1 MYKCDYC
8 EYITKRLSNFRRHE
22 NRKKPC
28 YNKMKVT
35 VCKIEVPKNV
45 NADQNV
51 MEKNDQNPENVNA
64 RQKIPE
70 NVNARLEF
78 CKKIPENV
86 NVAMEK
92 ITENVNVAMEK
103 ITENVNA
110 DLENIDENYIYKC
123 DKCNKEFKRKDNMK
137 IHQAKC
143 NGLHPL
149 QCAICL
155 KMFASRVGKANH
167 KKYVKCNPLIINT
180 NIQEGGSTSSNF
192 PSIQNNGTMN
202 IDNSVNI
209 TNNININIRGNF
221 DKISNEDIERIIN
234 QVEKSEYLEMMNT
247 NLKSGKYAVPRTIE
261 QIYFNDDFPGMQTLK
276 KERRND
282 KMVEVHIDGKWE
294 KRLVED
300 ILGKLIRKV
309 EEYHNEYFRYLQEK
323 YKNVPIG
330 SAKWNKLVRPIKSF
344 GHMMLWYDGFKGEEI
359 EKLGI
364 ELNSPDDDKEKK
376 KKSKD
381 MGKIIKE
388 KVYDKCKGKSVL
400 AQKNRII
407 MI

>member
-22 NRKKPC
+22 DRKNPC
-28 YNKMKVT
+28 YNKMKLT
-35 VCKIEVPKNV
+35 TCKTEVPENV
-45 NADQNV
+45 NANQNVMGKNDQNVMDLEKTYQNVMDGDKKNDQNVTDDQNV
-51 MEKNDQNPENVNA
+51 MEKYYRNVMDNQNVNGK
-64 RQKIPE
+64 RF
-70 NVNARLEF
+70 V
-78 CKKIPENV
+78 
-86 NVAMEK
+86 
-92 ITENVNVAMEK
+92 
-103 ITENVNA
+103 
-110 DLENIDENYIYKC
+110 C
-123 DKCNKEFKRKDNMK
+123 DKCNKCFSRNQRLKEHLKN
-137 IHQAKC
+137 C
-143 NGLHPL
+143 EGLDPK
-149 QCAICL
+149 QCKICL
-155 KMFASRVGKANH
+155 KIFSTRQGKYEH
-167 KKYVKCNPLIINT
+167 LKYVKCNPPIINT
-180 NIQEGGSTSSNF
+180 NNQEGGSTSSNF

-282 KMVEVHIDGKWE
+282 RMVEVHIDGKWE

-330 SAKWNKLVRPIKSF
+330 SAKWNQLVRPIKSF

-388 KVYDKCKGKSVL
+388 KVYDKSKGKSVL
-400 AQKNRII
+400 AHKNRIQKV
-407 MI
+407 